1 MKGLGIKRRVSI
13 LGSTGSIG
21 SSTLEVIRQN
31 RDSFDVVSLSAGSSL
46 DSLTN
51 QILEFSPRF
60 ASVADEKM
68 AEALRLRLPEDV
80 QTAIFSGGEGHRFCV
95 ENSRPD
101 VLISAMAGSFGL
113 EASLQSIIQ
122 GVSILGIANKEIL
135 VMAGDFIWDALNESK
150 TTLVPVDSE
159 HSAIFQSLMG
169 NKISQVK
176 SLILTGSGG
185 PFRSRDL
192 STFSSI
198 TKEEAL
204 RHPNWVMGP
213 KITVDSATM
222 MNKGLEFIE
231 ALRLFRVHRD
241 QVKVVIHPESV
252 VHSMVEFCDGS
263 VISQMGHSDMKI
275 PISLALNYPD
285 RLPLEFDRPFDL
297 TKIGKLHFEEP
308 DLEKFRCL
316 KLAMNIDFY
325 GRSGPIVLN
334 AANEAAVDLFLKE
347 EIRFVEIAE
356 RVEGALE
363 AFRSRY
369 PLTLS
374 EVVRLDEEVKNW
386 VYSTSS
392 GSLGGRRDGVAR
404 EMILKV

>member
-1 MKGLGIKRRVSI
+1 MRGLGLKRRVSI

-21 SSTLEVIRQN
+21 TSTLEVIRQN
-31 RDSFDVVSLSAGSSL
+31 RDLFEIVSLSAGSSL
-46 DSLTN
+46 DVLTA

-60 ASVADEKM
+60 VSVADESV
-68 AEALRLRLPEDV
+68 AEALRLKLPEDV
-80 QTAIFSGGEGHRFCV
+80 QTAVFAGREGHRFCV

-101 VLISAMAGSFGL
+101 VLISAMTGSFGL
-113 EASLQSIIQ
+113 EASLQGIIQ

-241 QVKVVIHPESV
+241 QVKVIIHPESV

-275 PISLALNYPD
+275 PISLALSYPD
-285 RLPLEFDRPFDL
+285 RLPLEFARPFDL

-334 AANEAAVDLFLKE
+334 AANEAAVDLFLRD
-347 EIRFVEIAE
+347 EIRFVEIPEA
-356 RVEGALE
+356 VEAALE
-363 AFRSRY
+363 TFRSRY
-369 PLTLS
+369 PLSLS
-374 EVVRLDEEVKNW
+374 EVVSLDEEVKNW
-386 VYSTSS
+386 VYSFST
-392 GSLGGRRDGVAR
+392 GSLRGRRDGVAR

>member
-13 LGSTGSIG
+13 LGSTGSVG
-21 SSTLEVIRQN
+21 SSTLEVIRHN
-31 RDSFDVVSLSAGSSL
+31 RDLFDVVSLSAGSSL
-46 DSLTN
+46 DSLAS
-51 QILEFSPRF
+51 QILDFNPRF
-60 ASVADEKM
+60 ASVADESM
-68 AEALRLRLPEDV
+68 AEALRLKLPEDA
-80 QTAIFSGGEGHRFCV
+80 QTAVFSGREGHRFCV

-101 VLISAMAGSFGL
+101 VLISAMVGSFGL
-113 EASLQSIIQ
+113 EASLQAIIQ
-122 GVSILGIANKEIL
+122 GVPILGIANKEIL
-135 VMAGDFIWDALNESK
+135 VMAGDFIWDALNDSK

-275 PISLALNYPD
+275 PISLALSYPD

-297 TKIGKLHFEEP
+297 TKIGRLHFEEP

-316 KLAMNIDFY
+316 KLAMNVDFY

-334 AANEAAVDLFLKE
+334 SANEAAVGLFLKE
-347 EIRFVEIAE
+347 KLRFVEIAE
-356 RVEGALE
+356 RVEAALE
-363 AFRSRY
+363 TFRSRY

-374 EVVRLDEEVKNW
+374 EVVSLDEEVKNW
-386 VYSTSS
+386 VYSSS
-392 GSLGGRRDGVAR
+392 TGSLGGRRDGVAR

>member
-1 MKGLGIKRRVSI
+1 MKGFGVKRRVSI

-21 SSTLEVIRQN
+21 TNTLNVIRQHP
-31 RDSFDVVSLSAGSSL
+31 DLFDVVSLSAGSSL
-46 DSLTN
+46 DVLVK
-51 QILEFSPRF
+51 QIMEFKPRF
-60 ASVADEKM
+60 VSVGNDEK
-68 AEALRLRLPEDV
+68 AEALKLQLPEDI
-80 QTAIFSGGEGHRFCV
+80 QTVVLAGREGHRFCV

-101 VLISAMAGSFGL
+101 VLISAMSGSHGL
-113 EASLQSIIQ
+113 EASLQAIIQ

-159 HSAIFQSLMG
+159 HSAIFQALMG

-176 SLILTGSGG
+176 CLILTGSGG
-185 PFRSRDL
+185 PFRKRDRA
-192 STFSSI
+192 TFDSI

-204 RHPNWVMGP
+204 RHPNWVMGQ

-241 QVKVVIHPESV
+241 QVKVVIHPESI
-252 VHSMVEFCDGS
+252 VHSLVEFWDGS
-263 VISQMGHSDMKI
+263 VISQMGLSDMKI
-275 PISLALNYPD
+275 PISLALLYPD
-285 RLPLEFDRPFDL
+285 RLPLQFDRPFDL
-297 TKIGKLHFEEP
+297 TKIGALHFEEP

-334 AANEAAVDLFLKE
+334 AANEAAVDGFLKDQ
-347 EIRFVEIAE
+347 IRFVQIPEI
-356 RVEGALE
+356 VEASLE
-363 AFRSRY
+363 EFRSRH
-369 PLTLS
+369 PMNLS
-374 EVVRLDEEVKNW
+374 EVIDLDEEVKNW
-386 VYSTSS
+386 VYSQFSAS
-392 GSLGGRRDGVAR
+392 IGSRRTGAAH